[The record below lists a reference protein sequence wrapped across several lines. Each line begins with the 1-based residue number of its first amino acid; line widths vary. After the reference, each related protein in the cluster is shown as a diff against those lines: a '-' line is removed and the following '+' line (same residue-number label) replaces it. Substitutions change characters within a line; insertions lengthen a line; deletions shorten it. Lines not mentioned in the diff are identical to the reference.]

1 MTSVETVLGS
11 VDVDDLGVT
20 LVHEHVLVDWV
31 GAELTSRD
39 RYDPEAVVQVVTPH
53 LRRAREL
60 GVRTI
65 LECTPAYLGRDVRLL
80 ERLAREADLNILT
93 NTGYYGAAEDRFVPV
108 HAFKASAESLAD
120 DWIREREE
128 GIEGT
133 SIRPAFMKIGVD
145 AGHLSEIDAKLV
157 NAAAIA
163 HRATGMAIHSHTGD
177 AVAGLAQ
184 LDLLESR
191 GVPLSAFVWVHAQNV
206 VDPAVLVGAAARGAW
221 VELDGVGPET
231 VLRHAELVIG
241 LAERGHL
248 GRVLVSHDAGEYN
261 VGEPEGGAA
270 SFRTYETVLAAFVPE
285 LRRRGMDDSEVQSLL
300 VDNPRALLT
309 MHGPGDQPS
318 VSSGTVEWRRRP
330 GRQTG
335 AG

>member
-1 MTSVETVLGS
+1 MTSVETVRGP
-11 VDVDDLGVT
+11 VGVDDLGVT
-20 LVHEHVLVDWV
+20 LVHEHVLVDWI

-39 RYDPEAVVQVVTPH
+39 RYDPEAVVRVVVPH

-60 GVRTI
+60 GLRTI

-80 ERLAREADLNILT
+80 ERLAREADINILT
-93 NTGYYGAAEDRFVPV
+93 NTGYYGAADDRFVPA
-108 HAFKASAESLAD
+108 HAYAASAESLAEG
-120 DWIREREE
+120 WIRERED
-128 GIEGT
+128 GIDGT

-145 AGHLSEIDAKLV
+145 AGPLSEIDAKLV

-163 HRATGMAIHSHTGD
+163 HQATGIAIHSHTGD

-184 LDLLESR
+184 LDLLEGR

-206 VDPAVLVGAAARGAW
+206 DELAVLAGAAARGAW
-221 VELDGVGPET
+221 IELDGVGPET

-261 VGEPEGGAA
+261 VGEPDGGAA
-270 SFRTYETVLAAFVPE
+270 AFRAYGTVLSALVPE
-285 LRRRGMDDSEVQSLL
+285 LRAQGLGDDAIQTLL
-300 VDNPRALLT
+300 VDNPRAVLT
-309 MHGPGDQPS
+309 TY
-318 VSSGTVEWRRRP
+318 VRRDITPR
-330 GRQTG
+330 G
-335 AG
+335 

>member
-1 MTSVETVLGS
+1 MTSVETVLGP
-11 VDVDDLGVT
+11 VDVDDLGIT

-39 RYDPEAVVQVVTPH
+39 RYDPEAVVQVVVPH

-60 GVRTI
+60 GVRTL

-80 ERLAREADLNILT
+80 ERLAREADLNIVT
-93 NTGYYGAAEDRFVPV
+93 NTGYYGAAEDRFVPA
-108 HAFKASAESLAD
+108 HAYTASAESLAEG
-120 DWIREREE
+120 WIRERED

-145 AGHLSEIDAKLV
+145 AGPLSEIDAKLV

-163 HRATGMAIHSHTGD
+163 HHATGMAIHSHTGD
-177 AVAGLAQ
+177 AAAGLAQ

-206 VDPAVLVGAAARGAW
+206 DDLAVLVGAAARGAW
-221 VELDGVGPET
+221 IELDGVGPET

-261 VGEPEGGAA
+261 VGAPDGGAA

-285 LRRRGMDDSEVQSLL
+285 LRARGMDDDEVRSLL
-300 VDNPRALLT
+300 IDNPRALLT
-309 MHGPGDQPS
+309 THGGEELAGEEGFEPS
-318 VSSGTVEWRRRP
+318 IS
-330 GRQTG
+330 
-335 AG
+335 